1 MASSQEQKAFIAE
14 IAPCAQKA
22 YKELGKV
29 YPSICIAMACVES
42 AYGTSKIMR
51 QHNAFLGHKVG
62 SGKTALKYW
71 SGKSFSAKTKE
82 EYQIGVHTVIKDS
95 FRAFDS
101 MEQCVFN
108 YYELLNS
115 KGYARVI
122 AGVPYTE
129 QMQQIKLCGYMTSS
143 TEVNTVLSIISR
155 YDLTKY
161 DAGESAQVP
170 LHIQKRRVLK
180 FVLPFMVG
188 SDVVLCQTILRNN
201 GYDIGS
207 YGVDGKY
214 GKQTETAVKK
224 FQEEHGLVVDG
235 IVGVKTWAMLEKY
248 NEN

>member
-42 AYGTSKIMR
+42 AYGTSQIMR
-51 QHNAFLGHKVG
+51 KNNAFLGHKVG

-71 SGKSFSAKTKE
+71 DGLSFNARTKE
-82 EYQIGVHTVIKDS
+82 EYTIGTHTVIRDNFRKFKD
-95 FRAFDS
+95 

-108 YYELLNS
+108 FYELLNS
-115 KGYARVI
+115 GAYKKVLADVDYA
-122 AGVPYTE
+122 T
-129 QMQQIKLCGYMTSS
+129 QMRQIKECGYMTSS

-170 LHIQKRRVLK
+170 LHIQKRRLLK
-180 FVLPFMVG
+180 KTLPFMQG
-188 SDVVLCQTILRNN
+188 SDVVHCQRILREL

-207 YGVDGKY
+207 YGIDGKY
-214 GKQTETAVKK
+214 GSATETAVKK

-235 IVGVKTWAMLEKY
+235 KVGVKTWAMLEKY

>member
-143 TEVNTVLSIISR
+143 TEVNSVLSIISR

-161 DAGESAQVP
+161 DAGEFAQVP

-235 IVGVKTWAMLEKY
+235 KVGVKTWAMLEKY